1 VGACGHG
8 LNPAENDKSGKRA
21 DREISPPIS
30 LKIIIA
36 VINFLFAGPET
47 PQRH

>member
-1 VGACGHG
+1 VGACGLG
-8 LNPAENDKSGKRA
+8 PNPGKNDQSGKRA

-30 LKIIIA
+30 PKIIIA

-47 PQRH
+47 SQSH